1 MGEPTL
7 AWSAQATTYTDTS
20 QNSNTQEVFYYRGG
34 FLAEA

>member
-7 AWSAQATTYTDTS
+7 AWTAGATTYTDTS
-20 QNSNTQEVFYYRGG
+20 TDSNTQEVFYYRGG